1 MAKGKGEGSGRGG
14 GRGGEGGREGEG
26 DGAAAL
32 LKSRGPHL
40 PGWEKRK
47 LPTSGD
53 KFACSVGRL
62 RLLDFRFCGFCH
74 PKKHFWEVGQRIS
87 RNPELKLDL
96 YLVVP

>member
-14 GRGGEGGREGEG
+14 GRGGGGREGEG

-53 KFACSVGRL
+53 KFSCSLGRL

-74 PKKHFWEVGQRIS
+74 PKKTFLGGRSE
-87 RNPELKLDL
+87 NK
-96 YLVVP
+96 

>member
-1 MAKGKGEGSGRGG
+1 VAKGKGEGSGRGG
-14 GRGGEGGREGEG
+14 GRGGGGREGEG

-53 KFACSVGRL
+53 KFACSLGRL